1 MSNACSTEQKTGY
14 SRQHKVQA
22 NTCISQNDSLIPQHV
37 KISSIKTKQKTETS
51 QVQ

>member
-1 MSNACSTEQKTGY
+1 MSNGCSTGQKTVY

-22 NTCISQNDSLIPQHV
+22 NTCISQNDFLIPQYV

-51 QVQ
+51 LIW